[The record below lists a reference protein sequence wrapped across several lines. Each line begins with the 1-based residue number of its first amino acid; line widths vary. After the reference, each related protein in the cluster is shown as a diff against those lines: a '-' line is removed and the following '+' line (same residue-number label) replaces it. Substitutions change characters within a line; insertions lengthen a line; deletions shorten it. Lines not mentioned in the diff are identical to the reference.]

1 MLRDLGN
8 MIASQVTISPQT
20 IGSTGASTVNGTGV
34 DRKGYES
41 AVFVFTNS
49 AALKVTTL
57 PTAITVTCTVQESS
71 DNSTFA
77 AVTGYSEAHC
87 ITNTFTQTEIEIAD
101 LTGFKR
107 YVRGYMAYEQDGG
120 SGDLIVVAATVVLG
134 SPQEYPV

>member
-20 IGSTGASTVNGTGV
+20 IGSTGNAHVHGESV

-49 AALKVTTL
+49 QALKVTTL

-71 DNSTFA
+71 DNVTFA
-77 AVTGYSEAHC
+77 AVDGYSENHHV
-87 ITNTFTQTEIEIAD
+87 TNTYTQTEIEIAD

-107 YVRGYMAYEQDGG
+107 YIKGYMEYSEDGG

-134 SPQEYPV
+134 SPQEFPV